1 VLSLGA
7 VLTGCIGGPS
17 SDEIARP
24 IAKLRSAS
32 RVGGERLVEPA
43 AVSRFYKGRRSRPA
57 WLGHA
62 PEIVTVI
69 RGTEADGLDPADY
82 HLQAIESLLEKR
94 RSERTA
100 ASEATLDVLLSDAVA
115 GIADHVHYGR
125 VRPSRVNPEWTA
137 DPRDDAPPLDS
148 TLAVIAKSGSVR
160 SSIEAQRPTHFIY
173 RGLVAELARLRG
185 IHANGGWPAVAAAG
199 KPLKPG
205 AVDRRVAQV
214 RRRLIA
220 GGDLEGGVPR
230 DSTRYDGK
238 LAKAVETFQAR
249 HRLDPTGVVDGAT
262 VEAMNVSVGAR
273 IGQLRVNLERARWVL
288 GGLDP
293 DFMLVNLPAFKAYL
307 IRGDKNV
314 WESRTQIGEEAMQTP
329 TFRAK
334 IRTVVF
340 NPDWTVPPTIIEK
353 EIMEDMRSGKNV
365 IDEKGLVITDREN
378 HVVDPGSID
387 WGSADPAEFPYTIRQ
402 PAGDD
407 NALGKVKFLFPNKY
421 SIYLHD
427 TPSRHL
433 FEADRR
439 TFSHGCIRLEN
450 PIELAELLLQ
460 GQDSWD
466 RVKIERTIASDSTLN
481 VGLDHPLP
489 ILIVYWTASVGA
501 SGEVRYA
508 EDIYHLDPPL
518 LAAMDAL
525 RAEAPHGRIKS

>member
-1 VLSLGA
+1 MSRSGSPTSRRVEDALLVTGFPYDVREHPERSLPAFHAFLTRAQGIRRDGSAALNACYTALGRFDGFWEIHLSPWDMAAGALMVLEAGGLVTDYAGEPFRIEGGADPRREPGASPRDDEGAGGGENAGRVRRPRRPPQWGSKVGHRFESTEQGCYAIRGLGVAPASRSPEFRRNATPRVRASGIPTSATATSLLGSPSRMPGPSASQSAPIGGARATATVLVLSLGA

-205 AVDRRVAQV
+205 AQSTGAWLRC
-214 RRRLIA
+214 
-220 GGDLEGGVPR
+220 GG
-230 DSTRYDGK
+230 
-238 LAKAVETFQAR
+238 A
-249 HRLDPTGVVDGAT
+249 
-262 VEAMNVSVGAR
+262 
-273 IGQLRVNLERARWVL
+273 
-288 GGLDP
+288 
-293 DFMLVNLPAFKAYL
+293 
-307 IRGDKNV
+307 
-314 WESRTQIGEEAMQTP
+314 
-329 TFRAK
+329 
-334 IRTVVF
+334 
-340 NPDWTVPPTIIEK
+340 
-353 EIMEDMRSGKNV
+353 
-365 IDEKGLVITDREN
+365 
-378 HVVDPGSID
+378 
-387 WGSADPAEFPYTIRQ
+387 
-402 PAGDD
+402 
-407 NALGKVKFLFPNKY
+407 
-421 SIYLHD
+421 
-427 TPSRHL
+427 
-433 FEADRR
+433 
-439 TFSHGCIRLEN
+439 
-450 PIELAELLLQ
+450 
-460 GQDSWD
+460 
-466 RVKIERTIASDSTLN
+466 
-481 VGLDHPLP
+481 
-489 ILIVYWTASVGA
+489 
-501 SGEVRYA
+501 
-508 EDIYHLDPPL
+508 
-518 LAAMDAL
+518 
-525 RAEAPHGRIKS
+525 